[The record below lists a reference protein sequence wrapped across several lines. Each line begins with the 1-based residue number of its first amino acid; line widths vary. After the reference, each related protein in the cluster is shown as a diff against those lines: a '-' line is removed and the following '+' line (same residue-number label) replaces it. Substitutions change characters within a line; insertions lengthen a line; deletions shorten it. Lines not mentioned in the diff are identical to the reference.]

1 MAPTP
6 CKEARAAL
14 AKAKAA
20 ATAKDTK
27 ARASDAAKSVS
38 KAANAVSKGTKA
50 VAKATQSKAIA
61 KRVDPTA
68 VPHILLLLQQ
78 YGWLAASRVRNG
90 RSIEQ
95 MAAFLFQNCD
105 GQQTIDWVG
114 ILWYR
119 LPTHLMM
126 AVKERWDFYMSA
138 CHRATK
144 KGIGHHHVCS
154 KKMGVS
160 LRGAVMGFA

>member
-1 MAPTP
+1 MAPKP

-27 ARASDAAKSVS
+27 ARFAKSFS
-38 KAANAVSKGTKA
+38 KAANAVAKATKA

-61 KRVDPTA
+61 KRVDPAA

-126 AVKERWDFYMSA
+126 AVKERWDFYMIA
-138 CHRATK
+138 CQRATK
-144 KGIGHHHVCS
+144 QGIGHHDVCS

>member
-1 MAPTP
+1 MAPKP

-126 AVKERWDFYMSA
+126 AVKERWDFYMIA
-138 CHRATK
+138 CQRATK
-144 KGIGHHHVCS
+144 QGIGHHDVCS

>member
-27 ARASDAAKSVS
+27 ARFAKSVS
-38 KAANAVSKGTKA
+38 KAANAVAKATKA
-50 VAKATQSKAIA
+50 VAKAEQSKAIA